1 MSYIMREENDGGV
14 YEAKKGTYAGHKFI
28 FTHRDPK
35 TGLIFAEDLKQ
46 GELFGKWLN
55 PDKVKLER

>member
-1 MSYIMREENDGGV
+1 MGYIMREENDGGV

-35 TGLIFAEDLKQ
+35 TGMIFAEDLK
-46 GELFGKWLN
+46 
-55 PDKVKLER
+55 

>member
-1 MSYIMREENDGGV
+1 MGYVMREENDSGV

-28 FTHRDPK
+28 FTHRDTK
-35 TGLIFAEDLKQ
+35 TGLIYAEDRKQ
-46 GELFGKWLN
+46 EELFGKWLN